1 MALED
6 LTGPAKFI
14 DALVT
19 GNPVSDDDR
28 REGDDHIRGI
38 KNVLRNQFPNLNAA
52 VTLTDEQINAI
63 PANLG
68 LALQKAA
75 NLGDVQS
82 AFNSRVNLG
91 VHDASNRWAVTNSAG
106 PGLLL
111 APTNGS
117 IPLRVNFFSAPA
129 GFAQWDVAGTTR
141 GYIGVDG
148 GGIAGGGTGAHFG
161 MRAEGELMLMGGGND
176 RFRLA
181 TDGMPYWRDVGGALL
196 NVANPG
202 FFKV

>member
-1 MALED
+1 MALAD
-6 LTGPAKFI
+6 LTATEKVI

-19 GNPVSDDDR
+19 RKPVSDSDR
-28 REGDDHIRGI
+28 RVGAHHLPGI

-111 APTNGS
+111 APTN
-117 IPLRVNFFSAPA
+117 
-129 GFAQWDVAGTTR
+129 
-141 GYIGVDG
+141 
-148 GGIAGGGTGAHFG
+148 
-161 MRAEGELMLMGGGND
+161 
-176 RFRLA
+176 
-181 TDGMPYWRDVGGALL
+181 
-196 NVANPG
+196 
-202 FFKV
+202 